1 MLGGCF
7 ITSASYVFKADL
19 YEVARVRTKSGQIE
33 DKWKFKK
40 VIDCNFSTFS
50 STSFK
55 AQAISEKFGATYEE
69 MSYVLLYTAED
80 LGRASQI
87 TNIRDAQNNVIFKEI
102 DLTDA
107 PPTWYNVN
115 GSAPSVDAFGRVYEW
130 QTLLTRAEEQ
140 GEIDV

>member
-1 MLGGCF
+1 MIGGCL
-7 ITSASYVFKADL
+7 IASASYTFKADL
-19 YEVARVRTKSGQIE
+19 YENVREKTKSGQIE
-33 DKWKFKK
+33 DKWRFKK
-40 VIDCNFSTFS
+40 TIDCNFETFS

-69 MSYVLLYTAED
+69 MSFVLLYTSDD
-80 LGRASQI
+80 LGRASQV
-87 TNIRDAQNNVIFKEI
+87 TNIRDANGTVIFKEI
-102 DLTDA
+102 DITDA

-115 GSAPSVDAFGRVYEW
+115 GSAPSVDPFGRVFEW